1 MRPVCLALLGAVAL
15 LCSPHVAAVDY
26 ARPVNGDCLQ
36 TGGAGTPADA
46 QLYPEQYM
54 LVGDEQTQDGLS
66 TQIESARGFS
76 VQYFSTYKVVT
87 NHKVNETYVLFQC
100 GASAPDLTAFPEG
113 AKFFQVPLTSISA
126 PETVPYAFVE
136 FLGLGDRVHD
146 VSPYVTSA
154 CGQALLTCPG
164 RTSPDFSTLSNATL
178 LDAAVGGSVD
188 GVLASEQY
196 PYAKAF
202 TVSAAEDPGALN
214 RAEWVKFVA
223 LFFNLEKNASDIFD
237 AIQAR
242 YEATKAAA
250 AGAATK
256 PVVAWAQHFQYD
268 KDENYQLSF
277 APYKAELT
285 EDAGA
290 AMLDRDAL
298 KAVAGVQGDSFDPT
312 SLTLVYGW
320 GAKGA
325 FATKAEAKAAFLEA
339 LKQADVI
346 IDETYSLAP
355 VDYDGAAFLKE
366 YGLTAEE
373 AAAVPAIA
381 GQKVFREDGLLSYSD
396 AAGYSLDWF
405 EGAIARPDA
414 VLTDIV
420 RAASPASAQEQAFT
434 WIRNIFTDKPVVK
447 GADACPVSQP
457 CTAEPATICPFVQL
471 CTDGQAPAI
480 LESSANGQCQY
491 APCGATNAAA
501 AAAPALLLTVLVVA
515 MVELL
520 LNFC

>member
-1 MRPVCLALLGAVAL
+1 MRPVSAAVLCAVAL
-15 LCSPHVAAVDY
+15 LCSSRVAAVEY
-26 ARPVNGDCLQ
+26 ARPTNGDCLQ
-36 TGGAGTPADA
+36 PGGAGTPADA

-54 LVGDEQTQDGLS
+54 L
-66 TQIESARGFS
+66 IESARGFS
-76 VQYFSTYKVVT
+76 VQYFSTYKVVE

-100 GASAPDLTAFPEG
+100 GAPTPDFTAFPEG
-113 AKFFQVPLTSISA
+113 AKFFQVPLLSISA
-126 PETVPYAFVE
+126 PETVPYAFVD

-146 VSPYVTSA
+146 VSPYVTSP
-154 CGQALLTCPG
+154 CGQALLACPG

-178 LDAAVGGSVD
+178 LDAAVGGTVD
-188 GVLASEQY
+188 GVVVSEEY

-214 RAEWVKFVA
+214 RAEWIKFVA
-223 LFFNLEKNASDIFD
+223 LFFNLEKNASDIYD

-250 AGAATK
+250 AGASTK
-256 PVVAWAQHFQYD
+256 PVVAWAQHFKYD

-298 KAVAGVQGDSFDPT
+298 KAVTGVQGDPFDPA
-312 SLTLVYGW
+312 SLTLVYSW
-320 GAKGA
+320 GTKGA
-325 FATKAEAKAAFLEA
+325 FATQEEAKTAFLDA

-346 IDETYSLAP
+346 IDETYSLDP
-355 VDYDGAAFLKE
+355 VNYDGAALLKE
-366 YGLTAEE
+366 YGLTAQE
-373 AAAVPAIA
+373 AASVPAIA

-396 AAGYSLDWF
+396 AAGYGLDWF

-414 VLTDIV
+414 VLTDVV
-420 RAASPASAQEQAFT
+420 RAANPSLAQAFT
-434 WIRNIFTDKPVVK
+434 WIRNIYTEKPVVK
-447 GADACPVSQP
+447 GADACPVNKP

-491 APCGATNAAA
+491 APCGATNAAT

-520 LNFC
+520 LNIC